1 MNVKRVGLGY
11 GSDRMERTD
20 VIGQAGLVVGDR
32 KEGRND
38 ELKLSVVVCIT
49 KGLVKHSLRFRSW
62 YIHRI
67 FTVIISSISKS
78 LNDCAHYDEKLKQK
92 STRLTMYI
100 LSKAATVWY
109 LRAIVSPLRCIQKKP
124 STWSNTSRPP
134 LCTIL
139 QTDCKQTANNS
150 NITNRTQGPDHCS

>member
-20 VIGQAGLVVGDR
+20 VIGQAGLMVGDR

-67 FTVIISSISKS
+67 FTVIIGSISKS
-78 LNDCAHYDEKLKQK
+78 
-92 STRLTMYI
+92 
-100 LSKAATVWY
+100 
-109 LRAIVSPLRCIQKKP
+109 
-124 STWSNTSRPP
+124 
-134 LCTIL
+134 
-139 QTDCKQTANNS
+139 
-150 NITNRTQGPDHCS
+150 